1 MKSTQEL
8 MEIKSQAGI
17 QLTDRELAIRWYH
30 RLSGVEKLTLL
41 DKYIP
46 SFSPDELSDE
56 NKYWLWLKQQK
67 L

>member
-17 QLTDRELAIRWYH
+17 QLTDRELAIRWYG
-30 RLSGVEKLTLL
+30 RLSDVEKLTLL
-41 DKYIP
+41 GKYIP

-56 NKYWLWLKQQK
+56 NKYWLWLKQKK

>member
-17 QLTDRELAIRWYH
+17 QLTDKELAIRWYG
-30 RLSGVEKLTLL
+30 RLSDFEKLTLL

>member
-8 MEIKSQAGI
+8 IEIKSQAGI
-17 QLTDRELAIRWYH
+17 QLTDRELAVRWYG
-30 RLSGVEKLTLL
+30 RLSDVEQLTLL

-46 SFSPDELSDE
+46 SFLPDELSDE